1 MPRIPV
7 RTEPYTSPSR
17 QHRHY
22 KNKRDQV
29 LRALGKAAY
38 INGSHFAIMWVSA
51 RGDVETYASEALQGR
66 LDDWF
71 IKRGISDEAKE
82 LVRASRN
89 SLTRAPPPTFDIEDE
104 NFDDDEDAAS
114 DDESRTLGRNG
125 LKLSQSADNTPIL
138 QSDVFGENRPT
149 LERSAST
156 TANMRTRRMMAPLD
170 TNGAN
175 DFYRGSQDPSSAGTP
190 LSVPHSALG
199 MSFRSPFG
207 FDSEFL
213 PVPHSAPLR
222 NDMPLPSPY
231 MRTPFSRAMSSSIL
245 GGAPQSAKL
254 VETTFKNA
262 AARTA
267 FLELRFS
274 QLQQGMCKTVA
285 KAWIK
290 VIEPKKQTRCPYNKG
305 EEGKPDWWPEGVRH
319 KEPDHLMKPERH
331 ELLLT
336 ILRSSKIKVSRLQLA
351 TAEVV
356 ALIKADK
363 VSLLM
368 DVYRIAREEEKM
380 REEGQE
386 TDKECKIQVSTLEG
400 WSEEDQCAIATE
412 KGEGEESTTNPEQR
426 AEAEEST
433 GNSRKRSSVQIG
445 RSSST
450 SAAFR
455 SKRQNVA
462 TSNEGPYVF
471 GSSFKPAEQNSQIP
485 TVPRRPHNT
494 AQTWL
499 LHEGTRNGIKRTSV
513 SSHTLSGNPSAT
525 IAAANANA
533 NSNVS
538 FQNHTWQQQYQQQ
551 MQNQQRQFAIGNE
564 EQNQQQ
570 LLQQNYGLVT
580 PLSGNAQLMDP
591 SFLTATKE
599 GEHSEAIAGYM
610 SAPTGHAQLYP
621 HMPFNAMYNL
631 HMPRSNGQESHQAQS
646 SGSQTQLQEQ
656 TQLPSSGQN
665 TMEIM
670 QMQAGQNLYG
680 MDASTSASAGGA
692 LGLHGLNGMQWSNN
706 ADSYSNYTGAVQSAS
721 NAQAEASDWWQQ
733 NMQQQ
738 QQQQQHQQ
746 QQTHHH
752 LQQQQQQAPLTVQ
765 RQQQSADR
773 TQIGRDD
780 HSVGDTTFDTSFAS
794 TIESAGPATP
804 PSKAHHTI
812 SEKQMN
818 KSANEITHRGVVSN
832 PIHQTNQTA
841 MNAFEGWMYGKQG

>member
-82 LVRASRN
+82 LVRASRHN
-89 SLTRAPPPTFDIEDE
+89 LTRAPPPTFDLDDE
-104 NFDDDEDAAS
+104 NFDEDDDAAS
-114 DDESRTLGRNG
+114 DDENRAIGKNG
-125 LKLSQSADNTPIL
+125 IKMSQSANTTPLL

-156 TANMRTRRMMAPLD
+156 TANMRPRRMMAPLD

-175 DFYRGSQDPSSAGTP
+175 DFYRGNQETSSAGTP

-199 MSFRSPFG
+199 MTFRSPFG
-207 FDSEFL
+207 FENEFL

-222 NDMPLPSPY
+222 NDLPLPSPY
-231 MRTPFSRAMSSSIL
+231 MRTPFHRSISSSML
-245 GGAPQSAKL
+245 GSTPQSAKL

-336 ILRSSKIKVSRLQLA
+336 ILRSSKIKVARLQLA

-380 REEGQE
+380 REEGLE
-386 TDKECKIQVSTLEG
+386 TDRECKVQVSTLEG
-400 WSEEDQCAIATE
+400 WSEDDQCAIATE
-412 KGEGEESTTNPEQR
+412 KGEAEETNGLEQR
-426 AEAEEST
+426 ADAEDST
-433 GNSRKRSSVQIG
+433 DNPRKRSSVQIG
-445 RSSST
+445 RSAST

-455 SKRQNVA
+455 ATKRQNVPA
-462 TSNEGPYVF
+462 PQEAPFLF
-471 GSSFKPAEQNSQIP
+471 GSDFKPAAEQSSQIP
-485 TVPRRPHNT
+485 TVARRPHNT

-499 LHEGTRNGIKRTSV
+499 LHEATRNGIKRTSV
-513 SSHTLSGNPSAT
+513 SSHTLSGNPTAT
-525 IAAANANA
+525 IATANANA
-533 NSNVS
+533 NSSVS
-538 FQNHTWQQQYQQQ
+538 FQNHTWQQQYQHQ
-551 MQNQQRQFAIGNE
+551 MQNQHRQTAAGND
-564 EQNQQQ
+564 EQSQHH

-599 GEHSEAIAGYM
+599 GEQSDAVAGYM

-631 HMPRSNGQESHQAQS
+631 HMPRSNGQDLQQS
-646 SGSQTQLQEQ
+646 QHSVSQTQQDQ
-656 TQLPSSGQN
+656 THLSQNNQN

-670 QMQAGQNLYG
+670 QMQACQNLYG

-692 LGLHGLNGMQWSNN
+692 LGLHGLNGMQWNNN
-706 ADSYSNYTGAVQSAS
+706 ADSYSNYTGTIHPSTS
-721 NAQAEASDWWQQ
+721 NMIGSGEWWQQ
-733 NMQQQ
+733 SMPQQQ
-738 QQQQQHQQ
+738 SQQAQQ
-746 QQTHHH
+746 QQTH
-752 LQQQQQQAPLTVQ
+752 LPVS
-765 RQQQSADR
+765 RQQESADR
-773 TQIGRDD
+773 TQINRDD
-780 HSVGDTTFDTSFAS
+780 HVTGDATFDTSFAS
-794 TIESAGPATP
+794 TIESAGPTTP
-804 PSKAHHTI
+804 PSHT
-812 SEKQMN
+812 N
-818 KSANEITHRGVVSN
+818 NTANEKHLNKTVNEIQHRGVLSN
-832 PIHQTNQTA
+832 PTHQSNQTT
-841 MNAFEGWMYGKQG
+841 MNAFEGWMYGKQD